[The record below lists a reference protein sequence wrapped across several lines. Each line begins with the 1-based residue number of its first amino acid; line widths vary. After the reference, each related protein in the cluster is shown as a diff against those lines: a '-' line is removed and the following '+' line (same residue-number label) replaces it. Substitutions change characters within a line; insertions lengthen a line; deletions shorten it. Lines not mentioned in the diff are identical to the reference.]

1 MQLGPIISSLR
12 RHRSAATLLVLEIAL
27 TCAIVS
33 NAVFLIGERLS
44 NMNRTSGIAESELA
58 LVHVAGIKDR
68 DNAKDLTAQD
78 FAALRALPGV
88 KSVATSNQV
97 PFGDSSWNSDVRLD
111 PDDALGGVNSATY
124 LGTEDL
130 VETLGLRLVAGRDF
144 AADEYIYLSDLQVPE
159 PTVEIDTVI
168 ITEALAERMYPGKNA
183 LGEVLYVW
191 GDEPKRIIGI
201 VDHLVRP
208 GKVKKSRSELSV
220 VLPMRLNFGEGAYFL
235 RVESEQRQETLKLVV
250 AAIEKNDPN
259 RVILAQTTYE
269 EIRDKAFAGDRAM
282 AWLLVAVCLAL
293 LLITALGIIGLTS
306 FWVQQRRRQIGVRRA
321 LGATRAQIL
330 AYFQTENLLL
340 TTFGIVVGMIMAF
353 GINSKL
359 MEHYE
364 VARLPWVYLPIGA
377 GLLYMLCQVAVLG
390 PAMRATRVPPAVA
403 TRGA

>member
-1 MQLGPIISSLR
+1 
-12 RHRSAATLLVLEIAL
+12 
-27 TCAIVS
+27 
-33 NAVFLIGERLS
+33 
-44 NMNRTSGIAESELA
+44 MNRTSGIAESELA